1 MSRTL
6 LDCVRER
13 IVRVQRQYG
22 MSCEEAT
29 DVVCESL
36 TACLCC
42 LRAHHPDKP
51 ADGLLSHLMPGFLDT
66 VIRKRVADH
75 YRRQRLE
82 QRAIA
87 ECTRALVA
95 RTPEQQA
102 LTLLLADEIWD
113 ALPENCRQVVYLRIY
128 EQCSWD
134 EMAQVTGLGVSTT
147 KMRFQRGIEQ
157 ARKKLGVTCDESS
170 PSNDF
175 FIGSTLA
182 GETALSPDGG
192 ENSNATTDLPLEH
205 RPHTGAGE
213 PNNVAYHRK
222 QRRTRRGREDRYKR

>member
-13 IVRVQRQYG
+13 IVRVQREYG

-29 DVVCESL
+29 DVVRESL

-42 LRAHHPDKP
+42 LRAHHPDEP

-66 VIRKRVADH
+66 VIRKRVANH

-87 ECTRALVA
+87 ECTRALAA

-134 EMAQVTGLGVSTT
+134 EIA
-147 KMRFQRGIEQ
+147 
-157 ARKKLGVTCDESS
+157 
-170 PSNDF
+170 
-175 FIGSTLA
+175 
-182 GETALSPDGG
+182 
-192 ENSNATTDLPLEH
+192 
-205 RPHTGAGE
+205 
-213 PNNVAYHRK
+213 
-222 QRRTRRGREDRYKR
+222 